1 MRFSVRTGSYFGM
14 WTAVLMQLLRLAKAE
29 DNLSTDNEIIESP
42 VYIVSRNISNK
53 TCMFCCSN
61 LSNH

>member
-1 MRFSVRTGSYFGM
+1 MRFAFKTEFYFGM
-14 WTAVLMQLLRLAKAE
+14 LVALFMLVKAE

-42 VYIVSRNISNK
+42 VYIVSRNSSSK